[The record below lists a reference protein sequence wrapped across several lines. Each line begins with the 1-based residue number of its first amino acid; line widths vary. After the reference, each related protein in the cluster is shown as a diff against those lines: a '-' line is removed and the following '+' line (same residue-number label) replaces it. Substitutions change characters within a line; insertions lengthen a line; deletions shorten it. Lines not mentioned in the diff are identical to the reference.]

1 MKARGWAT
9 TDVGL
14 KRDHNEDSYLCNEEA
29 GLFAVADG
37 MGGHLGGERASH
49 LAIEILEREIEPLAA
64 ELRVSAAAE
73 LTAAAAAAREL
84 AKGDDETAVGDP
96 RNDTPVQGIS
106 QGGLRKVAAA
116 MREATRKAGAAIH
129 AEAERNPE
137 LSGMGTTLTAAF
149 FHGAEMTVCHVGD
162 SRVYLYREGRAR
174 LLTED
179 HSWIQ
184 EQIKAGLVLPED
196 AIVQR
201 FKNIITRSVGFEPTV
216 EPDLH
221 SHRVELGDCYVI
233 CSDGLSNHLDEKDL
247 ADVLGQTFYGEA
259 GPALIDLANQRG
271 GDDNIT
277 CVVVYIAKE

>member
-14 KRDHNEDSYLCNEEA
+14 KRDHNEDSYLCNEAA

-49 LAIEILEREIEPLAA
+49 LAIEILEREIEARA
-64 ELRVSAAAE
+64 DELRKPAADGGAGAGKSAS
-73 LTAAAAAAREL
+73 ARVAL
-84 AKGDDETAVGDP
+84 A
-96 RNDTPVQGIS
+96 
-106 QGGLRKVAAA
+106 L
-116 MREATRKAGAAIH
+116 REATRKAGAAIH
-129 AEAERNPE
+129 AEAEENPD

-149 FHGAEMTVCHVGD
+149 FHGDEVTVSHVGD
-162 SRVYLYREGRAR
+162 SRVYLFRDGHAR

-196 AIVQR
+196 AIVAR
-201 FKNIITRSVGFEPTV
+201 FRNIITRSVGFEPTV
-216 EPDLH
+216 EPDLLTFP
-221 SHRVELGDCYVI
+221 VELGDCYLI
-233 CSDGLSNHLDEKDL
+233 CSDGLSNHLDEKDI
-247 ADVLGQTFYGEA
+247 AEVLGGSFYGEA
-259 GPALIDLANQRG
+259 GPVLVDLANQRG

-277 CVVVYIAKE
+277 CVIVYLANE